1 MSIVGNATTLV
12 ITLPT
17 WLWALLG
24 LLLFLGIISLAG
36 RFKGRY

>member
-17 WLWALLG
+17 WLWAILG
-24 LLLFLGIISLAG
+24 VLLLMGLASLATKF
-36 RFKGRY
+36 RGRY